1 MTGMDTTYL
10 PERAGRHCQKTLNSL
25 HSMAYFGPELAT
37 DLAEYGVEDPMT
49 VYLAARSAALGSVG
63 PGAVTAA
70 LYGFEYR
77 LIARHIPHVWTLVPP
92 GTVVELRL
100 RAADAVLR
108 RSLGE
113 EGVGAPEMAEA
124 ADLAL
129 RAAGAAERSGRVMF
143 SAHADQPVPREPHLA
158 LWYAATLLREHRGD
172 AHIAALQ
179 HAGLGGLDALV
190 ADSASEHGMP
200 KEMGIANRGWTP
212 DEWSAAEAR
221 LRDRGLMD
229 AEGRLTSGG
238 VRLRADLETETDRLD
253 RAPYERLGAAGVARL
268 TELTGGFTAAAAAAG
283 AFPADLREFFARR

>member
-1 MTGMDTTYL
+1 MNGMDTISL
-10 PERAGRHCQKTLNSL
+10 PERAGRHCQKTLNSF
-25 HSMAYFGPELAT
+25 HSMAYFGPELAR
-37 DLAEYGVEDPMT
+37 DLAEHGVEDPMT
-49 VYLAARSAALGSVG
+49 VYLAARTAALGSVG

-70 LYGFEYR
+70 LYGFAHG
-77 LIARHIPHVWTLVPP
+77 LVSRHVPRVWTLVAP
-92 GTVVELRL
+92 GTVRELRL

-108 RSLGE
+108 RHLGE
-113 EGVGAPEMAEA
+113 AALAGPEMAEA

-158 LWYAATLLREHRGD
+158 LWYTATLLREHRGD

-200 KEMGIANRGWTP
+200 KEMGLANRGWTP
-212 DEWSAAEAR
+212 EEWDAAEAR
-221 LRDRGLMD
+221 LRGRGLMD
-229 AEGRLTSGG
+229 TEGRLTPHG
-238 VRLRADLETETDRLD
+238 VELRADLETQTDRLD

-283 AFPADLREFFARR
+283 AFPADLREFFAPR